1 MDNFYESTSSA
12 VLSNNNIIHEPGK
25 YNFYQLFDIAEVQ
38 KIQDAFSEATGVASI
53 ITEIDGTPITAPS
66 GFSYLCNQIIR
77 KTDKGLA
84 NCMKSDAVLG
94 SPDPHGPR
102 MQKCLS
108 GGLLDGGTSIMVGNH
123 HVANWLIGQ
132 VLDEK
137 ADISEMHKYCHEIGA
152 DFDAYDQAL
161 KNVYKMPE
169 DRFAN
174 ICSFLYLNAKMLSS
188 LAIKNILQQEEIKKR
203 ITAEEKYRLITEY
216 ASDVIWVLNLSKK
229 KFTYVSPSIFQL
241 RGLSVE
247 EALNENL
254 DDAIIPGMLD
264 EVKKTIKKGLTDFLS
279 APENPGFYVNEI
291 QQPCKNGSVIW
302 VEVSTRYRFGSERDI
317 EVVGVSRNIEKR
329 KVAEA
334 EILFLSYWDQLTG
347 LANRRFYEEEL
358 SHIDDSGHLPLT
370 LVMVD
375 VNGLKLTNDAF
386 GHKAG
391 DILLVKVANILNAK
405 CRPGD
410 TAARI
415 GGDEFVLILPECSA
429 EDAEKRIS
437 SINQAIADEKTDK
450 IILSISIGYAVRTAA
465 NQDIN
470 EVFRTA
476 EDNMYKNKLYESS
489 SMRSKTIDLIMNTLY
504 EKNNREML
512 HSKRVS
518 EICEAIAVKMHFD
531 KSDVSQI
538 RLAGLMHD
546 IGKIGIDEQILNKP
560 GNLTALEWSEIRRHS
575 EIGYRILSS
584 VNEFSEIAEYVLSHH
599 ERWDG
604 RGYPKGLSGEQ
615 ISLKSR
621 IIGIADAYDA
631 MTCDRSYRKGLSV
644 EEAVEE
650 IIRCANTQ
658 FDAEIAR
665 IFVEKVLGFS
675 WNDN

>member
-1 MDNFYESTSSA
+1 MDIFDESTSSA
-12 VLSNNNIIHEPGK
+12 ESNKNNNGNEPGK
-25 YNFYQLFDIAEVQ
+25 YSFYQLFDIAEVQ
-38 KIQDAFSEATGVASI
+38 KIQNAFSEATGVASI
-53 ITEIDGTPITAPS
+53 ITEIDGTPITTPS
-66 GFSYLCNQIIR
+66 GFSCLCNQIIR
-77 KTDKGLA
+77 KTEKGLS

-137 ADISEMHKYCHEIGA
+137 ADITEMMKYCQEIGA
-152 DFDAYDQAL
+152 DFDAYEQAL
-161 KNVYKMPE
+161 KKVYRMPKE
-169 DRFAN
+169 QFAN
-174 ICSFLYLNAKMLSS
+174 ICNFLYLNAKLLSS
-188 LAIKNILQQEEIKKR
+188 QAIRNIVQMEEIQKR
-203 ITAEEKYRLITEY
+203 ISAEEKYRLITEY

-229 KFTYVSPSIFQL
+229 KFTYISPSILQL
-241 RGLSVE
+241 RGLSVA

-254 DDAIIPGMLD
+254 NDAIIPEMID
-264 EVKKTIKKGLTDFLS
+264 VVKKHIKKGLQDFLS
-279 APENPGFYVNEI
+279 YPENPGFHVNEI
-291 QQPCKNGSVIW
+291 QQPCKNGNVIW
-302 VEVSTRYRFGSERDI
+302 VEVSTRYRFSSAGDI

-329 KVAEA
+329 KKAEA
-334 EILFLSYWDQLTG
+334 EILFLSYRDQLTG

-358 SHIDDSGHLPLT
+358 SRNDISGQLPLT

-386 GHKAG
+386 GHSAG
-391 DILLVKVANILNAK
+391 DILLVKVANILSAQ

-415 GGDEFVLILPECSA
+415 GGDEFVLILPECSS

-437 SINQAIADEKTDK
+437 NINQAIANEKADK
-450 IILSISIGYAVRTAA
+450 IILSISIGYAVKRAQ

-470 EVFRTA
+470 DVFRTA

-518 EICEAIAVKMHFD
+518 EICEAIAVKMNFD
-531 KSDVSQI
+531 KSDVNQI

-560 GNLTALEWSEIRRHS
+560 GKLTDLEWSEIRRHS

-604 RGYPKGLSGEQ
+604 GGYPKGLKGEQ

-631 MTCDRSYRKGLSV
+631 MTCDRTYRKGLSV

-650 IIRCANTQ
+650 IMKCANTQ
-658 FDAEIAR
+658 FDADIAR

-675 WNDN
+675 WE